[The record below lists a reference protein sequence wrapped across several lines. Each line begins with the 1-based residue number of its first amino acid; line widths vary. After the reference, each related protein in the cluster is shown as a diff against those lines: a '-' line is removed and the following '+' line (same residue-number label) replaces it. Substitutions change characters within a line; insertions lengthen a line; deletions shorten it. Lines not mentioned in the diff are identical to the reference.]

1 MQKLRVLF
9 SFFVIYTVWGSTY
22 LAILWGIASIPPFLL
37 AGLRFFLAGMLL
49 FFVLQRGAKRVSKK
63 AFKVATITGIL
74 LIGLG
79 NGMVTLAELKI
90 ASSTAALWIATVPIW
105 VLLLNWKFF
114 EKRQPHW
121 LELAGGVLGV
131 AGIALLPFATGGSA
145 AVPFDGPN
153 TFLLLVAAI
162 SWSVASLYQRSANL
176 KESALQVSG
185 VQMIMGG
192 LFLLVLATLQGD
204 WLKLWHSTV
213 ELRSLLAFVYLI
225 FFGAILGFTSYSWLI
240 KNVAPQKV
248 TTYALVNPLIALLL
262 GIFLAGEKVTP
273 LTWLVAGLV
282 IAGVALVLLGP
293 TRVKKSKAKGKR

>member
-1 MQKLRVLF
+1 
-9 SFFVIYTVWGSTY
+9 
-22 LAILWGIASIPPFLL
+22 
-37 AGLRFFLAGMLL
+37 
-49 FFVLQRGAKRVSKK
+49 
-63 AFKVATITGIL
+63 
-74 LIGLG
+74 
-79 NGMVTLAELKI
+79 
-90 ASSTAALWIATVPIW
+90 
-105 VLLLNWKFF
+105 
-114 EKRQPHW
+114 
-121 LELAGGVLGV
+121 
-131 AGIALLPFATGGSA
+131 
-145 AVPFDGPN
+145 
-153 TFLLLVAAI
+153 LLLVAAI

-176 KESALQVSG
+176 KESALQVAG

-192 LFLLVLATLQGD
+192 LFLLALATIQGD

-262 GIFLAGEKVTP
+262 GIFLAGEKVTS

-293 TRVKKSKAKGKR
+293 TRVKKSKARIKR

>member
-37 AGLRFFLAGMLL
+37 AGLRFFWAGLLL
-49 FFVLQRGAKRVSKK
+49 FFVLQRGARRVSKK

-145 AVPFDGPN
+145 ALLFDGPN

-176 KESALQVSG
+176 KESALQVAG

-192 LFLLVLATLQGD
+192 LFLLALATIQGD

-262 GIFLAGEKVTP
+262 GIFLAGEKVTS

-293 TRVKKSKAKGKR
+293 TRVKKSKARTKR